1 MYDPDWP
8 GAADYMEPVNQ
19 LPDQHFLYL
28 YHQLHRKRYLL
39 YAAQGADSLWT
50 APCTGSLVVRFTEAG
65 GTYLINGTEYVG
77 ILPAVNEILFN
88 LGPDSPYWA
97 ELMPKLTSYLGGSQM
112 LTTLFRIP
120 AIGLAM
126 YHTSYLKNR
135 KMCKGVIMTCVLT
148 AFLGNITEPLEFSFL
163 FISPQLFAVYCVLCG
178 LMTIPY
184 QFLHTASDTSAEQ
197 SSILESSV

>member
-1 MYDPDWP
+1 MIPIGLVLPIIWSLLISFLISISFIFTTNYI
-8 GAADYMEPVNQ
+8 GSGIYYM
-19 LPDQHFLYL
+19 
-28 YHQLHRKRYLL
+28 LHRALIPFGL
-39 YAAQGADSLWT
+39 HHVLAA
-50 APCTGSLVVRFTEAG
+50 VVRFTEAG

-135 KMCKGVIMTCVLT
+135 KMCKGVIVTCVLT
-148 AFLGNITEPLEFSFL
+148 AFLGNITR
-163 FISPQLFAVYCVLCG
+163 AHV
-178 LMTIPY
+178 
-184 QFLHTASDTSAEQ
+184 
-197 SSILESSV
+197 